1 MFYNPKPAYNANVE
15 TNNNKTYSGS
25 TTGKRK
31 PFGLNVSDEF
41 TSEDTIRAM
50 AEPHKTNVINIKT
63 RARNFRT
70 NLVSATSAF
79 K

>member
-1 MFYNPKPAYNANVE
+1 MFYNPKPTYGNVE
-15 TNNNKTYSGS
+15 NVNNKTYSGL

-70 NLVSATSAF
+70 NLINATNAL